1 MLVLAIEK
9 AVKTPEVVNAIQ
21 QIGAMED
28 FIPGEEFKK
37 VMTEEYGM
45 VRQLMKTSSVDGK

>member
-21 QIGAMED
+21 QIGAIED

-37 VMTEEYGM
+37 IMTEEYGM
-45 VRQLMKTSSVDGK
+45 VRQPMKMSSADGK